1 MAHARKKILCVEDHR
16 EIAALGLSAS
26 NGISCFTEQ
35 QSQDGVRNPAHNL
48 ILLVLRLM
56 ISSRLANGYSEATSI
71 WSALWVRS
79 CLENCSSW

>member
-35 QSQDGVRNPAHNL
+35 QSQDGVRNPAHNV
-48 ILLVLRLM
+48 IPLVQDQAVSRPIGNRLG
-56 ISSRLANGYSEATSI
+56 A
-71 WSALWVRS
+71 V
-79 CLENCSSW
+79 